1 MRSKYSR
8 KRLALVALI
17 VGSCLRVQENSDRAN
32 RPMLLVVP
40 GDDCDALYLL
50 LVIFHESSMIF
61 KGRDILPAVEPGS
74 INRRI
79 DLRRNLAK
87 VVSLHFAGAMI
98 LNTLPEIMSVLIMR
112 NLLQSKPDAAAVSC
126 ALASVPPSIPQ
137 RSVGEIQ
144 CRRTAILCRTCSPQQ
159 ADICLHACAM
169 RIWPISTRVNKPEND
184 DPSIVEPIA
193 LANSAA

>member
-1 MRSKYSR
+1 
-8 KRLALVALI
+8 
-17 VGSCLRVQENSDRAN
+17 
-32 RPMLLVVP
+32 MLLVVP

-74 INRRI
+74 INQRI

-137 RSVGEIQ
+137 RSVAWQSGAAPRAIGGE
-144 CRRTAILCRTCSPQQ
+144 RGADASSSILKRARSTS
-159 ADICLHACAM
+159 CLVKA
-169 RIWPISTRVNKPEND
+169 SSFQKE
-184 DPSIVEPIA
+184 
-193 LANSAA
+193 